1 MLQIQNPNGLFS
13 NDFIFHVTTDQ
24 QAAIVAEKKIR
35 RDRVPSRSGLW
46 DAISENDLP
55 KIKDLVRRGANV
67 SARHPENGRTPLG
80 QAALLGNVEIGK
92 FLIQRGARVSGS
104 NRDGNTSLH
113 VAAFLCDFEFVELLL
128 RHGADRN
135 KKNGDGR
142 IPVEVINSD
151 LSKRTVE
158 IYEGIGKAIG
168 RDFEID
174 RIRKSR
180 PKMAQLLRDYGQA
193 SDVDD

>member
-1 MLQIQNPNGLFS
+1 
-13 NDFIFHVTTDQ
+13 
-24 QAAIVAEKKIR
+24 
-35 RDRVPSRSGLW
+35 LW
-46 DAISENDLP
+46 DAISENDLL
-55 KIKDLVRRGANV
+55 KVKDLVRRGASV

-80 QAALLGNVEIGK
+80 QAALLGNVEVGE

-142 IPVEVINSD
+142 IPVEVVNSD
-151 LSKRTVE
+151 MNKRTVE
-158 IYEGIGKAIG
+158 IYEGIGKATG
-168 RDFEID
+168 RKFDIET
-174 RIRKSR
+174 IRKSR
-180 PKMAQLLRDYGQA
+180 PEMVQLLRDYGQKP
-193 SDVDD
+193 DVND

>member
-1 MLQIQNPNGLFS
+1 
-13 NDFIFHVTTDQ
+13 
-24 QAAIVAEKKIR
+24 
-35 RDRVPSRSGLW
+35 
-46 DAISENDLP
+46 
-55 KIKDLVRRGANV
+55 V

-158 IYEGIGKAIG
+158 IYEGIGKATG

-174 RIRKSR
+174 KIRKSR
-180 PKMAQLLRDYGQA
+180 PRMAQLLRDYEQA
-193 SDVDD
+193 SNAED